1 MDMKTTVRGG
11 SYEIPVIKKCDIT
24 ANGLLCVSNLID
36 YGEDGE
42 AGTGFGASNTKSYTD
57 SF

>member
-24 ANGLLCVSNLID
+24 ANGLLCVSNYGD

-42 AGTGFGASNTKSYTD
+42 AGAVGHYEQGGDF
-57 SF
+57 